1 MNLRQNELDSL
12 NDQVQLAW
20 EKEAIKKAE
29 ANRKMFWTVIGVVLV
44 VVAVS
49 IIVML

>member
-20 EKEAIKKAE
+20 EKEAIKQAE
-29 ANRKMFWTVIGVVLV
+29 ALRRKFWICIGVVLV
-44 VVAVS
+44 IAAVA
-49 IIVML
+49 IVMV